1 MVLWCIKSF
10 GKKAVLAQIGDV
22 TCHKARLCC
31 FIIFLVILP
40 LRCSLN
46 NPPPQIVAYTG
57 HNVSSGVLIML
68 VSTVVPGK
76 LSGHKGVTKKK
87 EKQKKRRRKKSKI

>member
-40 LRCSLN
+40 LGCSLN
-46 NPPPQIVAYTG
+46 NPQTVAYTG

-76 LSGHKGVTKKK
+76 LSGQKGVTKKKK
-87 EKQKKRRRKKSKI
+87 EKQKKKRRKKSKI